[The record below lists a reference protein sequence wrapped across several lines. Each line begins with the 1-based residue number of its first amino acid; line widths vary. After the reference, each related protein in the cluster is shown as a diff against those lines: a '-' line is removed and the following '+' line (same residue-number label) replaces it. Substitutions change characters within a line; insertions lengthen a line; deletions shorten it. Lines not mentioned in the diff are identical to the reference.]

1 MSRLTANEIV
11 ERVYDETSG
20 TLKTSL
26 SATPSIDIGDVTVL
40 PEGGVGSLTE
50 TAPATDT
57 ASSALNGRLQR
68 IAQRITSLLATDGV
82 PTGAAVTTDVDGT
95 LQQYLRGIVKLIAAI
110 ISVKIDQTTPGTT
123 NKVVADP
130 VTATPTIYNI
140 TLTNAN
146 TEYSQALP
154 ANCRGFEF
162 QCQTG
167 VQCRWSNVTGK
178 VATPTAP
185 WMTLRPNAWYV
196 SPPINQ
202 GASPS
207 TLYFGSATA
216 GAIIELIAYT

>member
-1 MSRLTANEIV
+1 MAII
-11 ERVYDETSG
+11 
-20 TLKTSL
+20 KTSNSEKYIGL
-26 SATPSIDIGDVTVL
+26 STDTKPTGVPPGSAFLESDTGKKFTCYDGTNWAQDSMSAMLVGDIEIGAVEMKD
-40 PEGGVGSLTE
+40 
-50 TAPATDT
+50 AATDT
-57 ASSALNGRLQR
+57 RAKIGALSGLATSDNGIPVAAL
-68 IAQRITSLLATDGV
+68 LLA
-82 PTGAAVTTDVDGT
+82 GASNVGKVD
-95 LQQYLRGIVKLIAAI
+95 
-110 ISVKIDQTTPGTT
+110 P
-123 NKVVADP
+123 N
-130 VTATPTIYNI
+130 TATLTIYNV

-196 SPPINQ
+196 SPPLNQ

-216 GAIIELIAYT
+216 GAIIELIAYV

>member
-1 MSRLTANEIV
+1 MSRLTANEII
-11 ERVYDETSG
+11 EHVYDEATD

-26 SATPSIDIGDVTVL
+26 SATPTIDIGDVT
-40 PEGGVGSLTE
+40 
-50 TAPATDT
+50 
-57 ASSALNGRLQR
+57 
-68 IAQRITSLLATDGV
+68 LLA
-82 PTGAAVTTDVDGT
+82 GT
-95 LQQYLRGIVKLIAAI
+95 ALIGK
-110 ISVKIDQTTPGTT
+110 VGIDQVTANANEVVLKASAANVG
-123 NKVVADP
+123 KVDP
-130 VTATPTIYNI
+130 NTATPTIYNV

-185 WMTLRPNAWYV
+185 FMTLRPNAWYA

-216 GAIIELIAYT
+216 GSIIELIAYV